1 MYTRAF
7 YFILSFIY
15 LNYITNS
22 NSFLQEMYQTQTFE
36 KHSQNGEISSQQ
48 PTKEIDND
56 IYMEIV
62 GGINKKGRIFG
73 LGSQAVVVKE
83 SLRPSPSISTN
94 VDSSEKVAAMEAKID
109 ALTAELEKKN
119 LEQETLKLKMERLEQ
134 MIGNII
140 PNMNTSIQPEGE
152 GDNGNN
158 EIDEF

>member
-1 MYTRAF
+1 MYTRVF
-7 YFILSFIY
+7 FLSFIY

-22 NSFLQEMYQTQTFE
+22 NSFSQEMYRTQMFE
-36 KHSQNGEISSQQ
+36 KHTQSGEISSQQ
-48 PTKEIDND
+48 PTEEIDND

-62 GGINKKGRIFG
+62 GGINKKGHIFG

-83 SLRPSPSISTN
+83 SLRPSPSISTD
-94 VDSSEKVAAMEAKID
+94 VASLEKVAAMEAKIE

-119 LEQETLKLKMERLEQ
+119 VEQETLKQKMEHLEQ
-134 MIGNII
+134 MIRNIV

-158 EIDEF
+158 EIDEL